1 MANHP
6 NVRLLRVTNNEVSS
20 YSSGSGASIKFQSN
34 DSDLHGVNRI
44 HLKTSIIPNTQYNI
58 NSKNNLLNISWADM
72 AGPFAPL
79 PVGQY
84 NITTFIAALQAEF
97 DLITGEGAFEV
108 VADPLTYKITIT
120 RLNGI
125 NFTIADKSVNPM
137 YLVLGQDKAKTS
149 IGGVLECDSIYN
161 LSGLRHVYVESFTL
175 GKSLLTG
182 SVKKYSTVADIP
194 ISVPFGS
201 FQNDIHTEEGLNNVY
216 YKGWKNVSNFE
227 MQLVDE
233 FGDLIEFNG
242 APWILIFEIHGN

>member
-34 DSDLHGVNRI
+34 DSDLHGINRI

-58 NSKNNLLNISWADM
+58 NSKNNQLNISWVDM
-72 AGPFAPL
+72 PGPFDSL

-84 NITTFIAALQAEF
+84 NITTFCAALQANF
-97 DLITGEGAFEV
+97 DAFQAGAFEV
-108 VADPLTYKITIT
+108 SVNPLTYKITIT
-120 RLNGI
+120 RINGI
-125 NFTIADKSVNPM
+125 DFTIADKSVNPM
-137 YLVLGQDKAKTS
+137 YLVLGQDKEKTS
-149 IGGVLECDSIYN
+149 IDGVLECDSIYN
-161 LSGLRHVYVESFTL
+161 LSGLRHVYIESFTL

-233 FGDLIEFNG
+233 YGDLIQFNG